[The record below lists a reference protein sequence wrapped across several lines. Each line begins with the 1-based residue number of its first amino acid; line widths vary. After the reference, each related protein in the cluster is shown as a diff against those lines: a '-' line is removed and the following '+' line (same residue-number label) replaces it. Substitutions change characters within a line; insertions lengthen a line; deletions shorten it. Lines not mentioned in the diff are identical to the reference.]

1 MHDMT
6 ATTSAR
12 YTETALIPQDRYIST
27 DWLASEYQRL
37 WPKVWQMA
45 CRLEQIPNAGD
56 FYEYMIGDQSILV
69 VRENEDSVKAFRNN
83 CPHRATRIC
92 SGTGNTADE
101 LRCPFHGWAWRLDGS
116 VLEIPDADDF
126 APECVS
132 RADLKL
138 RDVHTGLWGGFVFVN
153 LSADPE
159 PLLDFLAPV
168 VAGLAPFEVD
178 KMRLIRS
185 RTTVMDCN
193 WKVGLAA
200 FNEAYHLEATH
211 IWDLSGWAAGYGA
224 GQSRS
229 ATAMRTRG
237 AAGRLGEKPKRSE
250 RPDVR
255 DAEGRTPGSYQFLY
269 ETFET
274 HNKMRSV
281 PELLTESAPLGD
293 LGDPRKAV
301 LEILRLNQTIGLAHQ
316 DDIDYVEALDE
327 VPTDVPSVQFIT
339 DVRRQAAAAKG
350 IDYSQIPD
358 ADVFSAIDYCI
369 YPNMVGPISAGN
381 WILFRFRPNGND
393 PDTCLY
399 DVMFLHRFGDDEEV
413 PEVEHEFYPRWRDH
427 DDWGATIGQDLS
439 NMGHVQAGLH
449 QTSFA
454 GLRLNRQEAGVRN
467 FEKFMDR
474 YLVANGNSTA

>member
-1 MHDMT
+1 MP
-6 ATTSAR
+6 TTSR
-12 YTETALIPQDRYIST
+12 RS
-27 DWLASEYQRL
+27 
-37 WPKVWQMA
+37 A
-45 CRLEQIPNAGD
+45 CRARTLSCAE
-56 FYEYMIGDQSILV
+56 
-69 VRENEDSVKAFRNN
+69 
-83 CPHRATRIC
+83 
-92 SGTGNTADE
+92 
-101 LRCPFHGWAWRLDGS
+101 
-116 VLEIPDADDF
+116 
-126 APECVS
+126 
-132 RADLKL
+132 
-138 RDVHTGLWGGFVFVN
+138 VHTGLWGGFAFVN

-178 KMRLIRS
+178 KMRLIRF

-193 WKVGLAA
+193 WKIGLAA

-211 IWDLSGWAAGYGA
+211 IWDLSGYAAGR
-224 GQSRS
+224 SRS
-229 ATAMRTRG
+229 STAMRTRG
-237 AAGRLGEKPKRSE
+237 AADKLSGKPKPSE

-269 ETFET
+269 ETFPT
-274 HNKMRSV
+274 HNKMRNV

-293 LGDPRKAV
+293 LGDPRKAA
-301 LEILRLNQTIGLAHQ
+301 LEILRLNQTISLAHQ

-327 VPTDVPSVQFIT
+327 VPADVPSVQFIT
-339 DVRRQAAAAKG
+339 DVRRKAGAAKG
-350 IDYSQIPD
+350 VDYSQIPD
-358 ADVFSAIDYCI
+358 EDVYSAIDYCI
-369 YPNMVGPISAGN
+369 YPNMVGPITAGN

-413 PEVEHEFYPRWRDH
+413 PAVEHEFYPRWRDH

-439 NMGHVQAGLH
+439 NMGHVQSGLH

-474 YLVANGNSTA
+474 CVLADGNPAA